1 MKIIAITGGVASGK
15 NLVAKIF
22 EKFGAKTFDAD
33 DEVHKLLKSDL
44 ETINQI
50 SKIFPQT
57 KINNQISREILG
69 KIVFE
74 NKQNLKVLEQIIHPL
89 IRQKYQDFI
98 DYNQINDQKIV
109 ILNIPL
115 LLENQAQ
122 GFKYFY
128 DYLVTI
134 KCDKKIRKQRFIAR
148 YKKHILNNNPNPE
161 IDDLQI
167 EKRFE
172 EIVKIQI
179 DDETRLAKSD
189 FVIDNNSDAHFA
201 EFQVKKILNQIL

>member
-33 DEVHKLLKSDL
+33 EEVHKLLKSDQ
-44 ETINQI
+44 ETINQV

-74 NKQNLKVLEQIIHPL
+74 NKQNLKILEQIIHPQ
-89 IRQKYQDFI
+89 IRQKYQEFI
-98 DYNQINDQKIV
+98 QDNQLKNQQIV

-115 LLENQAQ
+115 LLEKKNQ
-122 GFKYFY
+122 GFEYFY
-128 DYLVTI
+128 DYLIAI
-134 KCDKKIRKQRFIAR
+134 KCAKETRKQRFIER
-148 YKKHILNNNPNPE
+148 YKKRFL
-161 IDDLQI
+161 DDLSFNIKDSEI

-172 EIVKIQI
+172 EIFKIQI
-179 DDETRLAKSD
+179 DDEARSSKAN
-189 FVIDNNSDAHFA
+189 FVIDNNSSIDFT
-201 EFQVKKILNQIL
+201 ELQVKEILNKV

>member
-22 EKFGAKTFDAD
+22 EKFGAKNFDAD
-33 DEVHKLLKSDL
+33 DEVHKLLKSDQ

-50 SKIFPQT
+50 SKIFPQA

-69 KIVFE
+69 NLVFE
-74 NKQNLKVLEQIIHPL
+74 NIQNLKILEQIIHPQ
-89 IRQKYQDFI
+89 IRRKYQEFI
-98 DYNQINDQKIV
+98 DHNQNKNQKIV
-109 ILNIPL
+109 VLNIPL

-122 GFKYFY
+122 GFRYFY
-128 DYLVTI
+128 DYLVAI
-134 KCDKKIRKQRFIAR
+134 KCDKQIRRQRFITR
-148 YKKHILNNNPNPE
+148 YKKRLLN
-161 IDDLQI
+161 DLNLKINDAQI

-179 DDETRLAKSD
+179 DDETRFAKAD
-189 FVIDNNSDAHFA
+189 FVIDNNSTGNFT
-201 EFQVKKILNQIL
+201 ELQVKEILNQI

>member
-33 DEVHKLLKSDL
+33 EEVHKLLKSDQ

-57 KINNQISREILG
+57 KINNQISRKILG

-74 NKQNLKVLEQIIHPL
+74 NKQNLKILEQIIHPQ
-89 IRQKYQDFI
+89 IRQKYQEFI
-98 DYNQINDQKIV
+98 HDNKLKNQQIV

-115 LLENQAQ
+115 LLENKNQ
-122 GFKYFY
+122 GFEYFY
-128 DYLVTI
+128 DYLIAI
-134 KCDKKIRKQRFIAR
+134 KCAKETRKQRFIER
-148 YKKHILNNNPNPE
+148 YKKRFL
-161 IDDLQI
+161 DDLSFNIKDSEI

-172 EIVKIQI
+172 EIFKIQI
-179 DDETRLAKSD
+179 DDEARSSKAN
-189 FVIDNNSDAHFA
+189 FVIDNNSSIDFT
-201 EFQVKKILNQIL
+201 ELQVKEILNKV